1 MANKRDYY
9 EVLGVSKNATE
20 QEIKSAYR
28 KLAVRYHPDKQAG
41 KSDAEKKEA
50 EEKFKECSEAYEV
63 LSDKN
68 KRANYDRF
76 GFDGPQ
82 SSGFGGFDM
91 GEFMRNHGGM
101 FHSFFGDDDDFSP
114 FGFGSR
120 RQKKNPAPNAC
131 YPEDGN
137 DVRLKISL
145 PFKDVVFGKT
155 REFDIQL
162 DEECP
167 KCHGKGI
174 KEGSEVKECPHC
186 YGSGM
191 IEERIQQGFMISISS
206 SPCYHCHGT
215 GYIYD
220 KCDHCHGEKR
230 VSKSKHVSINIP
242 AGIDVGQ
249 SLRVKGHGCCGIC
262 GGSAGDLYLFI
273 NNIEKSDL
281 FEKEGLNLKV
291 KWPISPIVASL
302 GGKIEVASPNGM
314 IKVKIPAGTVSGKVF
329 RESGKG
335 IKARNGIG
343 DLLIEV
349 YIEPF
354 VNMTKD
360 QEKIIEDLSKTI
372 SDSNLKKTQEMQLKA
387 KNFLS

>member
-63 LSDKN
+63 LSDKD

-91 GEFMRNHGGM
+91 SEFMRNHGGM
-101 FHSFFGDDDDFSP
+101 FHSFFGNDDDFAP
-114 FGFGSR
+114 FGFRSR
-120 RQKKNPAPNAC
+120 RQKKNPAPNMC
-131 YPEDGN
+131 YPEDGS

-186 YGSGM
+186 HGSGM

-206 SPCYHCHGT
+206 SPCYHCQGT

-281 FEKEGLNLKV
+281 FEKEGLNLRV

-360 QEKIIEDLSKTI
+360 QEKIIEELSKTI

>member
-9 EVLGVSKNATE
+9 EVLGVSKDATE

-63 LSDKN
+63 LSDKD

-82 SSGFGGFDM
+82 SRGFGEFDM

-101 FHSFFGDDDDFSP
+101 FHSFFGDDDDFGP

-186 YGSGM
+186 HGSGM

-206 SPCYHCHGT
+206 SPCYHCRGT

-249 SLRVKGHGCCGIC
+249 SLRVKGYGCCGIC

>member
-63 LSDKN
+63 LSDKD

-76 GFDGPQ
+76 GFDGSQ

-191 IEERIQQGFMISISS
+191 IEEQIQQGFMISISS

-249 SLRVKGHGCCGIC
+249 SLRVKGYGCCGIC

>member
-20 QEIKSAYR
+20 QEIKSAYH

-63 LSDKN
+63 LSDKD

-82 SSGFGGFDM
+82 SRGFGEFDM

-101 FHSFFGDDDDFSP
+101 FHSFFGDDDDFGP

-186 YGSGM
+186 HGSGM

-206 SPCYHCHGT
+206 SPCYHCRGT

-372 SDSNLKKTQEMQLKA
+372 NDSNLKKTQEMQLKA

>member
-63 LSDKN
+63 LSDKD

-76 GFDGPQ
+76 GFDGSQ

-174 KEGSEVKECPHC
+174 KERSEVKDCPHC

-191 IEERIQQGFMISISS
+191 IEEQIQQGFMISISS
-206 SPCYHCHGT
+206 SPCYNCHGT

-249 SLRVKGHGCCGIC
+249 SLRVKGYGCCGIC